1 MIWHVEFEEGWLFIF
16 WNFKKAKNKIVI
28 KNFLCSQFQNKQ
40 KSCDY
45 FSFWDKIKKLI
56 TSKLLW
62 MSESSMYDILN
73 NFL

>member
-16 WNFKKAKNKIVI
+16 LNYKKAKNKIAI

-45 FSFWDKIKKLI
+45 FL
-56 TSKLLW
+56 
-62 MSESSMYDILN
+62 
-73 NFL
+73 FLR